1 MVRATG
7 SLRSASLVASDLRG
21 ARMLSRLWMMLLR
34 SFLSFSWWWL
44 RSEMRLRMHWKKGM
58 RRSPEL
64 SPEKEI
70 GEGFEKGREF
80 SAAMQMHLH
89 RVYEIDTQKTVFSH
103 KFCTFF

>member
-1 MVRATG
+1 
-7 SLRSASLVASDLRG
+7 
-21 ARMLSRLWMMLLR
+21 
-34 SFLSFSWWWL
+34 
-44 RSEMRLRMHWKKGM
+44 LRMHWKKGM

-89 RVYEIDTQKTVFSH
+89 RVYEIDTQKNGIFTQILNIFL
-103 KFCTFF
+103 KQ

>member
-1 MVRATG
+1 
-7 SLRSASLVASDLRG
+7 
-21 ARMLSRLWMMLLR
+21 
-34 SFLSFSWWWL
+34 
-44 RSEMRLRMHWKKGM
+44 M

-89 RVYEIDTQKTVFSH
+89 RVYEIDTQKNGIFTQILNIFL
-103 KFCTFF
+103 KQ